1 LKKKV
6 LLIALVLVLAL
17 SLGLIGCMGGEQE
30 EEEEEEEPTGPQGT
44 LVIARASL
52 SHETFLPWTGGAIE
66 KNYLSGTIYE
76 SLTLRDRD
84 GNMLPCLATDWDL
97 SEDGKTWT
105 VTLLDDI
112 SFHDAAGK
120 DWGTMT
126 SEDVKYTFERL
137 MGEDS
142 ISHIKGSLT
151 GGNGIESIDTD
162 GDYTVI
168 FHLKGPNVAFM
179 NTCTGPDMNGVVCKA
194 YLDQYGDEVAASN
207 PVGTGPYV
215 RYQHVVGGYIQL
227 QAIDDYENHW
237 RMGGVSA
244 PTKYFEYIK
253 FVVVPEVSARV
264 IGLLA
269 GDYDMVEIGA
279 EVVNQVEGQPGFAV
293 LPDIEVILATDVIR
307 FGGLDKLDTK
317 CVPPRYD
324 PTNPWADET
333 VVGDITAGVLV
344 RRAMNLAIDKEEMV
358 NTIYEGV
365 GIPAVASM
373 SIPEW
378 MTTLE
383 PYDFDPELA
392 ENLLDDAG
400 YPRSAP
406 GAVDRFSM
414 TLIADE
420 RYSAEIVSLAV
431 ADYWEAVGIDVT
443 IENWL
448 WSTLRPAWAAG
459 DLNTG
464 YAWTHRT
471 PPTSLDPMLAI
482 NMAFDPAAVLG
493 DYSDEET
500 EALRTAIAEELNPA
514 QRTQYVED
522 LGEYA
527 HDAATQIFLVA
538 VYGPIGVSTE
548 LAEPRDV
555 FDLKENI
562 EQIHRK

>member
-1 LKKKV
+1 MKSKI
-6 LLIALVLVLAL
+6 LIISLVVVLVLSMA
-17 SLGLIGCMGGEQE
+17 IVGCTTPAEQP
-30 EEEEEEEPTGPQGT
+30 EEPTGPQGT

-105 VTLLDDI
+105 VTLQQGI
-112 SFHDAAGK
+112 PFHDAAGN
-120 DWGTMT
+120 DWGDVTA
-126 SEDVKYTFERL
+126 EDVKYTFERL

-151 GGNGIESIDTD
+151 GGNGIESIETD
-162 GDYTVI
+162 GDYSVI

-179 NTCTGPDMNGVVCKA
+179 NTCTGPDMNGVVSKA
-194 YLDQYGDEVAASN
+194 YLEQYGDEVAASN

-215 RYQHVVGGYIQL
+215 LDKHVVGSYIQL
-227 QAIDDYENHW
+227 RAISDFEDHW
-237 RMGGVSA
+237 RMGWVPDA
-244 PTKYFEYIK
+244 TKYFEYLK
-253 FVVVPEVSARV
+253 FMVVPEVSARV
-264 IGLLA
+264 IGLLS
-269 GDYDMVEIGA
+269 GDYDIAEIGS
-279 EVVNQVEGQPGFAV
+279 EVVDQVEGQPGVEV
-293 LPDIEVILATDVIR
+293 LPDIEVILATDVVR
-307 FGGLDKLDTK
+307 FGGLDKLDEY
-317 CVPPRYD
+317 CSPPRYD
-324 PTNPWADET
+324 PTNPWAATTPVGET
-333 VVGDITAGVLV
+333 TAGVLV
-344 RRAMNLAIDKEEMV
+344 RRAMNLAINKVEMV
-358 NTIYEGV
+358 DTIYEGV

-392 ENLLDDAG
+392 EDLLDDAG

-406 GAVDRFSM
+406 EAVDRFSM

-420 RYSAEIVSLAV
+420 RYSAAIVALAV

-482 NMAFDPAAVLG
+482 NMAFDPTAVLG

-500 EALRTAIAEELNPA
+500 EALRTAIAEELDPA
-514 QRTQYVED
+514 QRTQYVKD
-522 LGEYA
+522 LGAYA
-527 HDAATQIFLVA
+527 HDAATQVFLVA
-538 VYGPIGVSTE
+538 VYGPIGVSTD

-562 EQIHRK
+562 EQVHRK

>member
-1 LKKKV
+1 VKK
-6 LLIALVLVLAL
+6 AFLVVLAVML
-17 SLGLIGCMGGEQE
+17 AISLGVVGCEPE
-30 EEEEEEEPTGPQGT
+30 PEPEPTGPQGT

-84 GNMLPCLATDWDL
+84 GGMLPSLATDWEISVGGL
-97 SEDGKTWT
+97 TWT
-105 VTLLDDI
+105 VTLRDDV
-112 SFHDAAGK
+112 SFHDAAGN
-120 DWGTMT
+120 DWGNLT

-151 GGNGIESIDTD
+151 GANGIDSIATN
-162 GDYTVI
+162 GDYEVI
-168 FHLKGPNVAFM
+168 FNMKAPNVAFM
-179 NTCTGPDMNGVVCKA
+179 NTCTGPDMMGVVCKA
-194 YLDQYGDEVAASN
+194 YFDEYSDEVAAAN

-215 RYQHVVGGYIQL
+215 RDAHVVGGYIQL
-227 QAIDDYENHW
+227 RAVDDYEDHW
-237 RMGGVSA
+237 RMGTVA
-244 PTKYFEYIK
+244 DPTKYFKYLK
-253 FVVVPEVSARV
+253 FVVVPEQSARV
-264 IGLLA
+264 IGLLS
-269 GDYDMVEIGA
+269 GDYDIVEIGS
-279 EVVNQVEGQPGFAV
+279 EVVDQIEGQPGVDV
-293 LPDIEVILATDVIR
+293 LPDIEVILATDIIR
-307 FGGLDKLDTK
+307 LGGLHELDEY
-317 CVPPRYD
+317 CEPPRYD
-324 PTNPWADET
+324 PSNPWADNST
-333 VVGDITAGVLV
+333 VGDTTAGVLV
-344 RRAMNLAIDKEEMV
+344 RQAMNLAVNQAEMV
-358 NTIYEGV
+358 ATIYEGV

-378 MTTLE
+378 MTTLTA
-383 PYDFDPELA
+383 YDYDPTEA
-392 ENLLDDAG
+392 ETLLDNAG

-406 GAVDRFSM
+406 EAVDRFSI
-414 TLIADE
+414 TLIYDE
-420 RYSAEIVSLAV
+420 RYSAEFVALAV
-431 ADYWEAVGIDVT
+431 EDYWEAVGIDVT
-443 IENWL
+443 LEQRIWT
-448 WSTLRPAWAAG
+448 TLRADWASGA
-459 DLNTG
+459 LTTG

-482 NMAFDPAAVLG
+482 NMAFDPGAVLG

-500 EALRTAIAEELNPA
+500 EDLRTAIAAELDPA
-514 QRTQYVED
+514 QRTQYVKD

-562 EQIHRK
+562 EQVHRK

>member
-1 LKKKV
+1 MISLAV
-6 LLIALVLVLAL
+6 VLAI
-17 SLGLIGCMGGEQE
+17 SLGVVGCTTPA
-30 EEEEEEEPTGPQGT
+30 EPEVPGPEGT

-84 GNMLPCLATDWDL
+84 GEMLPCLATDWDL
-97 SEDGKTWT
+97 SEDGKTWA
-105 VTLLDDI
+105 VTLRRDI
-112 SFHDAAGK
+112 PFHDAAGN

-142 ISHIKGSLT
+142 ISHIKSSLT
-151 GGNGIESIDTD
+151 GVNGIESIETV
-162 GDYTVI
+162 GDYKVN
-168 FHLKGPNVAFM
+168 FHLKDVNVAFM
-179 NTCTGPDMNGVVCKA
+179 NTCTGPDMMGVVCKA
-194 YLDQYGDEVAASN
+194 YFDQYGDEVAAAN

-215 RYQHVVGGYIQL
+215 KDQHVVGGYIQL
-227 QAIDDYENHW
+227 RAIDDYEDHW
-237 RMGGVSA
+237 RMGAVSDV
-244 PTKYFEYIK
+244 TKYFKYLKLI
-253 FVVVPEVSARV
+253 VVPEVSARV
-264 IGLLA
+264 IGLLS

-293 LPDIEVILATDVIR
+293 LPDIEVILATDIIR

-324 PTNPWADET
+324 TTNPWADET
-333 VVGDITAGVLV
+333 VVGDTTAGVLV
-344 RRAMNLAIDKEEMV
+344 RQAMNLAIDKEEMV
-358 NTIYEGV
+358 DTIYEGV

-392 ENLLDDAG
+392 EDLLDDAG

-406 GAVDRFSM
+406 GAVDRFSI

-420 RYSAEIVSLAV
+420 RYSAEIMSLAV

-459 DLNTG
+459 DLNHG

-482 NMAFDPAAVLG
+482 NMAFDPAAVVG

-500 EALRTAIAEELNPA
+500 EALRTAIAEELDPT
-514 QRTQYVED
+514 QRTKYVKD
-522 LGEYA
+522 LGEYV
-527 HDAATQIFLVA
+527 HDAATQVFVVA

-548 LAEPRDV
+548 LDEPRDV